1 MSANLRPGRFLGNHY
16 IAFTVPNRT
25 LILTMDK
32 VKEGMKNARKN
43 KRLAE
48 LAAREVRQLAK
59 ANNKIDGGDIDVV
72 LKSNTGQAMISPA
85 GKVRIQRLEEEL
97 QATIQEEMIL
107 REFDEGP
114 ENGNFFSRFVQGYSG
129 AMKEELDLETNS
141 RLSLSIADFFGA
153 QENEKR

>member
-1 MSANLRPGRFLGNHY
+1 
-16 IAFTVPNRT
+16 
-25 LILTMDK
+25 
-32 VKEGMKNARKN
+32 MKNARKN

-107 REFDEGP
+107 REFDEDP

>member
-1 MSANLRPGRFLGNHY
+1 
-16 IAFTVPNRT
+16 
-25 LILTMDK
+25 MDK